1 MDLRMVGTR
10 SALQRAKDLPLFIW
24 TAFAAFVVC
33 ATDIGFVYF
42 DKASEQRTALSI
54 GLRMR

>member
-1 MDLRMVGTR
+1 MVGTR

-42 DKASEQRTALSI
+42 DNASEQRTALSI
-54 GLRMR
+54 ALRMR